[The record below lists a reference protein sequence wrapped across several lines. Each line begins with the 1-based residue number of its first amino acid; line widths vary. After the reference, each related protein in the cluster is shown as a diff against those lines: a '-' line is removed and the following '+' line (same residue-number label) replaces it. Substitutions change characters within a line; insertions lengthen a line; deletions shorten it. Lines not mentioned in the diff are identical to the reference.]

1 MLSRVQIAINGFVY
15 KMEFKNIEFY
25 KAIIDY
31 LAKVDERSKDIIC
44 KLPRTR
50 IDEKFSFLK
59 READKN
65 N

>member
-1 MLSRVQIAINGFVY
+1 MVLYI

-25 KAIIDY
+25 KVIIDY
-31 LAKVDERSKDIIC
+31 LAKVDEHPKDIIC

-59 READKN
+59 READKK
-65 N
+65 

>member
-1 MLSRVQIAINGFVY
+1 MVLCI

-25 KAIIDY
+25 KVIIDY
-31 LAKVDERSKDIIC
+31 LAKVDERPKDIIC

-59 READKN
+59 READKK
-65 N
+65 